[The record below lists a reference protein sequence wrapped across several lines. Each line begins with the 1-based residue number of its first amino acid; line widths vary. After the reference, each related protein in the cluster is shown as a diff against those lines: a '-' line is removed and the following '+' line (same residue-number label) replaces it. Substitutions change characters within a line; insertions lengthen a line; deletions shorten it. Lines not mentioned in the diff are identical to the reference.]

1 MPYRD
6 AAAPRASVGGG
17 PAKYTRDRRLDRRHE
32 PSDGIRGMSQIAT
45 ENKMQLGQLL
55 LARGIV
61 SAEQIDKALAE
72 QQDKGHRKLLGELL
86 VEMNYCTENQ
96 IASALAEVY
105 GVPYAQ
111 VGPKI
116 CDVKAIEILP
126 RDFLEEHIVLPLFK
140 VYDVLTVAVNE
151 PTNVFL
157 MDEIE
162 RISGCKVQVVCA
174 TAKDIKATL
183 QTYLPAA
190 NVFVIDDIIDDEGLE
205 DFTLI
210 ENITQD
216 ISNLAEIAGQ
226 SPVVKLVNY
235 LLYNAVRENAS
246 DIHIEP
252 DDKKLRVRY
261 RVDGKMY
268 EKIRPP
274 FQMHPAIVSRVKIM
288 AELDIAQRRLP
299 QDGGIHV
306 MVEGRPID
314 LRVSIMPG
322 SFGEKVVI
330 RVIDPHKVLF
340 NFESL
345 GFTYENLQLFRKV
358 IQAPNGIVLVTG
370 PTGSGKNTT
379 LYAAL
384 AELNSEE
391 VNICTVEDPVECNM
405 AGINQFQVNQKAGFE
420 FSTALRSLLRQD
432 PDIIMVGEIRD
443 EATANIAV
451 QAALTGHL
459 VLSTLHTNDAP
470 GAVTR
475 LLDLGVAPYLVSAS
489 LIAVLAQRLVRK
501 ICSNCK
507 SEYEPS
513 SSIRKIVEGAGGE
526 SVKFFRG
533 VGCKKCRNT
542 GSAGRIAIHELFVP
556 NEEIMEMISERVGL
570 KKLRNAALKNG
581 MIPLQADGIEK
592 VKAGI
597 VSVEEVLRTTQAE
610 E

>member
-1 MPYRD
+1 
-6 AAAPRASVGGG
+6 
-17 PAKYTRDRRLDRRHE
+17 
-32 PSDGIRGMSQIAT
+32 MSQIAV

-55 LARGIV
+55 LARDIV
-61 SAEQIDKALAE
+61 TAEQIEQALAE
-72 QQDKGHRKLLGELL
+72 QKDKGHRKLLGELL
-86 VEMNYCTENQ
+86 VEMGYCTENQ
-96 IASALAEVY
+96 IASALAQGY

-111 VGPKI
+111 ITPKI
-116 CDVKAIEILP
+116 CDPKVIEILP
-126 RDFLEEHIVLPLFK
+126 REFLEEYIVLPLFK
-140 VYDVLTVAVNE
+140 VNNVLTIAVSE

-157 MDEIE
+157 IDEIE
-162 RISGCKVQVVCA
+162 RISGCKVQIVCS
-174 TAKDIKATL
+174 TSKDIKATL

-190 NVFVIDDIIDDEGLE
+190 NVFVIDDIIDEEGLE
-205 DFTLI
+205 EFALI

-216 ISNLAEIAGQ
+216 IGNLEEIAGQ

-261 RVDGKMY
+261 RVDGRLY
-268 EKIRPP
+268 EKMCPP
-274 FQMHPAIVSRVKIM
+274 YQMHSALVSRVKIM

-306 MVEGRPID
+306 LVEGRPID
-314 LRVSIMPG
+314 LRVSVMPG
-322 SFGEKVVI
+322 NFGEKVVI
-330 RVIDPHKVLF
+330 RIIDPQKVLF
-340 NFESL
+340 SLESL
-345 GFTYENLQLFRKV
+345 GFVYENLQLFRQV
-358 IQAPNGIVLVTG
+358 IQSPNGIVLVTG

-384 AELNSEE
+384 TELNNEE
-391 VNICTVEDPVECNM
+391 VNICTVEDPVECNI
-405 AGINQFQVNQKAGFE
+405 AGINQFQVNQAAGFQ

-475 LLDLGVAPYLVSAS
+475 LLDLGVAPYLLSAS
-489 LIAVLAQRLVRK
+489 LVAVLAQRLVRK
-501 ICSNCK
+501 ICPNCK
-507 SEYEPS
+507 TEYEPPA
-513 SSIRKIVEGAGGE
+513 SIKKVVEKDHGKIEN
-526 SVKFFRG
+526 FYRG

-542 GSAGRIAIHELFVP
+542 GYVGRIAIQELFVP
-556 NEEIMEMISERVGL
+556 NEEIMEMINDRSSL
-570 KKLRNAALKNG
+570 KKLREKGLQNG
-581 MIPLQADGIEK
+581 MISLHSDGIEK

-597 VSVEEVLRTTQAE
+597 ISIEEVLRTTQAE
-610 E
+610 L

>member
-1 MPYRD
+1 
-6 AAAPRASVGGG
+6 
-17 PAKYTRDRRLDRRHE
+17 
-32 PSDGIRGMSQIAT
+32 MSQLAV
-45 ENKMQLGQLL
+45 ENKMQLGQVL
-55 LARGIV
+55 LARGV
-61 SAEQIDKALAE
+61 VTAEQIDQALEE
-72 QQDKGHRKLLGELL
+72 QKQKGHHKLLGELL
-86 VEMNYCTENQ
+86 VEMGHCTENQ
-96 IASALAEVY
+96 IASALAEAY

-111 VGPKI
+111 VSPKL
-116 CDVKAIEILP
+116 CDPKVLEILP
-126 RDFLEEHIVLPLFK
+126 RDFLEKHTVLPLFK
-140 VYDVLTVAVNE
+140 VRDELTVAVSE

-157 MDEIE
+157 IDEIE
-162 RISGCKVQVVCA
+162 RVSACKVQVVCA
-174 TAKDIKATL
+174 TTKDIKATL

-210 ENITQD
+210 ENITED
-216 ISNLAEIAGQ
+216 IGNLEEIAGQ

-235 LLYNAVRENAS
+235 LLYNGVRENAS

-252 DDKKLRVRY
+252 DDKRLRVRY
-261 RVDGKMY
+261 RVDGKLY
-268 EKIRPP
+268 EKLCPP
-274 FQMHPAIVSRVKIM
+274 HQMHPAIVSRIKIM

-306 MVEGRPID
+306 LVEGKPVD
-314 LRVSIMPG
+314 LRVSVMPG
-322 SFGEKVVI
+322 NFGEKVVI
-330 RVIDPHKVLF
+330 RIIDPQKVLF

-345 GFTYENLQLFRKV
+345 GFTYENLQLFREV
-358 IQAPNGIVLVTG
+358 IQFPNGIVLVTG

-405 AGINQFQVNQKAGFE
+405 AGVNQFQVNEAAGFE

-475 LLDLGVAPYLVSAS
+475 LLDLDVAPYLVSAS
-489 LIAVLAQRLVRK
+489 LIAILAQRLVRK
-501 ICSNCK
+501 ICPNCK
-507 SEYEPS
+507 TEYEPAA
-513 SSIRKIVEGAGGE
+513 SIKKMVEKLDQK
-526 SVKFFRG
+526 VDKFYRG

-542 GSAGRIAIHELFVP
+542 GFAGRIAIHELFVP
-556 NEEIMEMISERVGL
+556 NEEIMEMVGAGASL
-570 KKLRNAALKNG
+570 KKLRAKAIQNG
-581 MIPLQADGIEK
+581 MVPLHLDGIEK

-597 VSVEEVLRTTQAE
+597 VSVEEVLRTTQQIVD
-610 E
+610 

>member
-1 MPYRD
+1 M
-6 AAAPRASVGGG
+6 G
-17 PAKYTRDRRLDRRHE
+17 
-32 PSDGIRGMSQIAT
+32 QIAI

-55 LARGIV
+55 LARDIV
-61 SAEQIDKALAE
+61 TAEQIEKALAE
-72 QQDKGHRKLLGELL
+72 QKDKGHRKLLGELL
-86 VEMNYCTENQ
+86 VEMGYCTENQ
-96 IASALAEVY
+96 IASALAQGY

-111 VGPKI
+111 VTPKI
-116 CDVKAIEILP
+116 CDPKVIEILP
-126 RDFLEEHIVLPLFK
+126 REFLEEYIVLPLFN
-140 VYDVLTVAVNE
+140 VNNVLTIAVSE

-157 MDEIE
+157 IDEIE
-162 RISGCKVQVVCA
+162 RISGCKVQIVCS
-174 TAKDIKATL
+174 TSKDIKATL

-190 NVFVIDDIIDDEGLE
+190 NVFVIDDIIDEQGLE
-205 DFTLI
+205 EFALI

-216 ISNLAEIAGQ
+216 ISNLEEIAGQ

-261 RVDGKMY
+261 RVDGRLY
-268 EKIRPP
+268 EKMCPP
-274 FQMHPAIVSRVKIM
+274 YQMHSALVSRVKIM

-306 MVEGRPID
+306 LVEGRPID
-314 LRVSIMPG
+314 LRVSVMPG
-322 SFGEKVVI
+322 NFGEKVVI
-330 RVIDPHKVLF
+330 RIIDPQKVLF
-340 NFESL
+340 SLESL
-345 GFTYENLQLFRKV
+345 GFVYGNLQLFRQV
-358 IQAPNGIVLVTG
+358 IQSPNGIVLVTG

-384 AELNSEE
+384 SELNSEE
-391 VNICTVEDPVECNM
+391 VNICTVEDPVECNI
-405 AGINQFQVNQKAGFE
+405 AGINQFQVNQAAGFQ

-475 LLDLGVAPYLVSAS
+475 LLDLGVAPYLLSAS

-501 ICSNCK
+501 ICPNCK
-507 SEYEPS
+507 TEYEPPA
-513 SSIRKIVEGAGGE
+513 SIKKVVEKDHGKIEN
-526 SVKFFRG
+526 FFRG
-533 VGCKKCRNT
+533 LGCKKCRNT
-542 GSAGRIAIHELFVP
+542 GYAGRIAIQELFVP
-556 NEEIMEMISERVGL
+556 NEEVMEMINDRSSL
-570 KKLRNAALKNG
+570 KKLREKGLQNG
-581 MIPLQADGIEK
+581 MISLHSDGIEK

-597 VSVEEVLRTTQAE
+597 ISIEEVLRTTQAE
-610 E
+610 L

>member
-1 MPYRD
+1 M
-6 AAAPRASVGGG
+6 S
-17 PAKYTRDRRLDRRHE
+17 
-32 PSDGIRGMSQIAT
+32 GIAIG
-45 ENKMQLGQLL
+45 NKMQLGELL
-55 LARGIV
+55 LAREIV
-61 SAEQIDKALAE
+61 TAEQIEMALAE
-72 QQDKGHRKLLGELL
+72 QKEKGHRKLLGELL
-86 VEMNYCTENQ
+86 VEMDFCTENQ
-96 IASALAEVY
+96 IASALAQSY
-105 GVPYAQ
+105 GLPYAQ

-116 CDVKAIEILP
+116 CDPKVLEILP

-140 VYDVLTVAVNE
+140 VHDILTVAVSE

-157 MDEIE
+157 LDEIE
-162 RISGCKVQVVCA
+162 RISGCKVQIVCS
-174 TAKDIKATL
+174 TNKDIKATL

-190 NVFVIDDIIDDEGLE
+190 NVFVIDDIIDEEGLE

-210 ENITQD
+210 ESITQD
-216 ISNLAEIAGQ
+216 IGNLEEIAGQ

-261 RVDGKMY
+261 RVDGKLY
-268 EKIRPP
+268 EKICPP
-274 FQMHPAIVSRVKIM
+274 HQMHSALVSRVKIM

-306 MVEGRPID
+306 LMEGRPID
-314 LRVSIMPG
+314 LRVSVMPG
-322 SFGEKVVI
+322 NFGEKVVI
-330 RVIDPHKVLF
+330 RIIDPHKMLF
-340 NFESL
+340 NLESL
-345 GFTYENLQLFRKV
+345 GFTVENLQLFRQV
-358 IQAPNGIVLVTG
+358 VQAPNGIVLVTG

-384 AELNSEE
+384 SELNSED
-391 VNICTVEDPVECNM
+391 VNICTVEDPVECNIS
-405 AGINQFQVNQKAGFE
+405 GINQFQVNQTAGFE

-443 EATANIAV
+443 QATANIAV

-475 LLDLGVAPYLVSAS
+475 LLDLGVAPYLVGAS

-501 ICSNCK
+501 ICANCK
-507 SEYEPS
+507 TEYEPS
-513 SSIRKIVEGAGGE
+513 ASLKKVVELAGGNIE
-526 SVKFFRG
+526 TFYRG

-542 GSAGRIAIHELFVP
+542 GYAGRIAIHELFVP
-556 NEEIMEMISERVGL
+556 NDEISEMINEGMNLKGL
-570 KKLRNAALKNG
+570 KTKALQNG
-581 MIPLQADGIEK
+581 MVSLQSDGIGK
-592 VKAGI
+592 VEAGI
-597 VSVEEVLRTTQAE
+597 LSIEEVLRTAQMAV
-610 E
+610 

>member
-1 MPYRD
+1 VCD
-6 AAAPRASVGGG
+6 A
-17 PAKYTRDRRLDRRHE
+17 KTL
-32 PSDGIRGMSQIAT
+32 
-45 ENKMQLGQLL
+45 
-55 LARGIV
+55 
-61 SAEQIDKALAE
+61 
-72 QQDKGHRKLLGELL
+72 
-86 VEMNYCTENQ
+86 
-96 IASALAEVY
+96 EVL
-105 GVPYAQ
+105 Q
-111 VGPKI
+111 
-116 CDVKAIEILP
+116 
-126 RDFLEEHIVLPLFK
+126 RDFLDEHVVLPLFK
-140 VYDVLTVAVNE
+140 VYDVLTVAVSE

-157 MDEIE
+157 IDEIE

-174 TAKDIKATL
+174 TSKDIKATL

-190 NVFVIDDIIDDEGLE
+190 NVFVIDDIIDDEGLD

-210 ENITQD
+210 ENITED
-216 ISNLAEIAGQ
+216 ISNLEEVAGQ

-261 RVDGKMY
+261 RVDGRLY
-268 EKIRPP
+268 EKLCPP
-274 FQMHPAIVSRVKIM
+274 HQMHSAIVSRIKIM

-306 MVEGRPID
+306 LMEGRPID
-314 LRVSIMPG
+314 LRVSVMPG

-330 RVIDPHKVLF
+330 RIIDPQKLLF

-345 GFTYENLQLFRKV
+345 GFTYENLRQFREL
-358 IQAPNGIVLVTG
+358 IQSPNGIVLVTG

-384 AELNSEE
+384 TELNTEE
-391 VNICTVEDPVECNM
+391 VNICTVEDPVECSI
-405 AGINQFQVNQKAGFE
+405 AGINQFQVNEAAGFE

-443 EATANIAV
+443 QATANIAV

-475 LLDLGVAPYLVSAS
+475 LLDLSVAPYLVSAS

-501 ICSNCK
+501 ICPNCK
-507 SEYEPS
+507 ADYEPPA
-513 SSIRKIVEGAGGE
+513 SIRKAVQSIGGE
-526 SVKFFRG
+526 VEKFHRG

-542 GSAGRIAIHELFVP
+542 GHAGRIAIHELFVP
-556 NEEIMEMISERVGL
+556 NEEIMEMINERATL
-570 KKLRNAALKNG
+570 KKLRSKALKSG
-581 MIPLQADGIEK
+581 MVPLASDGIEK
-592 VKAGI
+592 IKAGI
-597 VSVEEVLRTTQAE
+597 VSIEEVLRTAQTSNN
-610 E
+610 

>member
-1 MPYRD
+1 M
-6 AAAPRASVGGG
+6 G
-17 PAKYTRDRRLDRRHE
+17 
-32 PSDGIRGMSQIAT
+32 QIAV

-61 SAEQIDKALAE
+61 TPEQIEKALTE
-72 QQDKGHRKLLGELL
+72 QKEKGHRKLLGELL

-96 IASALAEVY
+96 IASALAEAY
-105 GVPYAQ
+105 DVPYAQ
-111 VGPKI
+111 VSPKI
-116 CDVKAIEILP
+116 CDAKTLEILP
-126 RDFLEEHIVLPLFK
+126 REFFEEHIILPLFK
-140 VYDVLTVAVNE
+140 VYDILTVAVSE

-157 MDEIE
+157 IDEIE

-174 TAKDIKATL
+174 TTKDIKATL

-190 NVFVIDDIIDDEGLE
+190 NVFVIDDIIDDEGLD

-210 ENITQD
+210 ENITED
-216 ISNLAEIAGQ
+216 ISNLEEVAGQ

-261 RVDGKMY
+261 RVDGKLY
-268 EKIRPP
+268 ERMRPP
-274 FQMHPAIVSRVKIM
+274 YQMYSAIVSRIKIM

-306 MVEGRPID
+306 LMEGRPID
-314 LRVSIMPG
+314 LRVSVMPG
-322 SFGEKVVI
+322 NFGEKVVI
-330 RVIDPHKVLF
+330 RIIDPQKVLF
-340 NFESL
+340 NLESL
-345 GFTYENLQLFRKV
+345 GFTYENLLRFREL
-358 IQAPNGIVLVTG
+358 IQSPNGIVLVTG

-384 AELNSEE
+384 TELNSEE

-405 AGINQFQVNQKAGFE
+405 VGINQFQVNESVGFR

-475 LLDLGVAPYLVSAS
+475 LLDLNVASYLVSAS

-501 ICSNCK
+501 ICPACK
-507 SEYEPS
+507 TEYKPS
-513 SSIRKIVEGAGGE
+513 ASIKKVTEKLGGE
-526 SVKFFRG
+526 VEKFYRG

-542 GSAGRIAIHELFVP
+542 GYVGRIAIHELFAP
-556 NEEIMEMISERVGL
+556 NEKIMDMINEQASL
-570 KKLRNAALKNG
+570 KKLRDKALQSG
-581 MIPLQADGIEK
+581 MVPLQLDGIEK

-597 VSVEEVLRTTQAE
+597 VSIDEVLRTAQIEA
-610 E
+610 

>member
-1 MPYRD
+1 
-6 AAAPRASVGGG
+6 
-17 PAKYTRDRRLDRRHE
+17 
-32 PSDGIRGMSQIAT
+32 MSQIAV
-45 ENKMQLGQLL
+45 ENKTQLGQLL
-55 LARGIV
+55 LARGV
-61 SAEQIDKALAE
+61 VTAEQIDKALAE
-72 QQDKGHRKLLGELL
+72 QKDKGHHKLLGELL

-96 IASALAEVY
+96 IASALAEAY

-111 VGPKI
+111 ISPKI
-116 CDVKAIEILP
+116 CDPKTIEILP

-140 VYDVLTVAVNE
+140 VYDVLTIAVSE

-162 RISGCKVQVVCA
+162 RISGCKIQVVCS
-174 TAKDIKATL
+174 TAKDIVATL
-183 QTYLPAA
+183 QIHLPAA

-210 ENITQD
+210 EKYTAD
-216 ISNLAEIAGQ
+216 ISSLEEVAGQ
-226 SPVVKLVNY
+226 SPVVRLVNY

-261 RVDGKMY
+261 RVDGRLY
-268 EKIRPP
+268 ERIHPP
-274 FQMHPAIVSRVKIM
+274 YQMHSAIVSRVKIM

-306 MVEGRPID
+306 LVEGRPID
-314 LRVSIMPG
+314 LRVSVMPG
-322 SFGEKVVI
+322 NFGEKVVI
-330 RVIDPHKVLF
+330 RIIDPQKVLF
-340 NFESL
+340 NLESL
-345 GFTYENLQLFRKV
+345 GFTYENLQLFRQV
-358 IQAPNGIVLVTG
+358 IQSPNGIVLVTG

-384 AELNSEE
+384 AELNREE
-391 VNICTVEDPVECNM
+391 VNICTVEDPVECNI
-405 AGINQFQVNQKAGFE
+405 AGINQFQVSDSAGFK

-475 LLDLGVAPYLVSAS
+475 LLDLDVAPYLVSAS

-507 SEYEPS
+507 TEYEPPAS
-513 SSIRKIVEGAGGE
+513 LKRIVEELGGE
-526 SVKFFRG
+526 VTKFYRG

-542 GSAGRIAIHELFVP
+542 GYIGRIAIHELCVP
-556 NEEIMEMISERVGL
+556 NEEITEMINERTSL
-570 KKLRNAALKNG
+570 KKLRHKALQNG
-581 MIPLQADGIEK
+581 MVPMKLDSIEK

-597 VSVEEVLRTTQAE
+597 ISVEEALRITQTIDDRDIV
-610 E
+610 